1 MIALVTP
8 TSFAVL
14 SDTLIRVEYDARL
27 SWNGV
32 IFGGRA
38 QWDLSGAMS
47 QLAATVK
54 AQVIAYAASVAGGQ
68 VSLTPPQVI
77 IAGWGDDQIT
87 GARKASDSS
96 TTSTSFSDV
105 PGLSMLLAPNSHYK
119 FKFKGAYTAAAGTT
133 GLQLSVN
140 GPASPLFMRAVGVI
154 YAAAG
159 TPLAGAIAA
168 YDSPISGVN
177 SGGATA
183 LPFELEGTISTNSA
197 GGAFT
202 LRFRS
207 EVNGSQVTILTGS
220 FVELVAVG

>member
-8 TSFAVL
+8 TNFTVL

-32 IFGGRA
+32 VFGGRA
-38 QWDLSGAMS
+38 QWNLSAAMS

-96 TTSTSFSDV
+96 TTSTAFSDV
-105 PGLSMLLAPNSHYK
+105 PGLSVLLAPSSHYK
-119 FKFKGAYTAAAGTT
+119 FKFKGAYTTAVNTT
-133 GLQLSVN
+133 ALQLSVN
-140 GPASPLFMRAVGVI
+140 GPASPIMMRAGGII
-154 YAAAG
+154 YT
-159 TPLAGAIAA
+159 TPTAPFVFPIAA
-168 YDSPISGVN
+168 YD
-177 SGGATA
+177 ATA
-183 LPFELEGTISTNSA
+183 NPATGAGASALLFEVEGTISTNSA
-197 GGAFT
+197 GGPLA

-207 EVNGSQVTILTGS
+207 EVNASAVTILTGS